1 LASKSQVTDISNLE
15 QPDGSLPKGLAGR
28 LALFLG
34 RIVSAA
40 SMLQPGQSQISP
52 LRCRRRPNRR
62 PCPGVIEI
70 IRPLKNLEITWR
82 CDQCGDQGD
91 ITNWRETRWDLSS
104 EIKKGRII
112 PLNAMRARRHP
123 RGKPHNAYELV
134 VELIGG
140 PIPLEELVVRR
151 IRVAGNSTLHDL
163 HKLLQGAFERDEEA
177 PYEFMFGAPYDI
189 DAQRLTGAVDTE
201 FSTATEPRVPYE
213 TEETTIDAMQL
224 ESGRTFGYLFDFGE
238 EWIHRI
244 TVAKL
249 TEIVQGITQPK
260 VMEEIGSSPPQH
272 PADSDEWMS
281 ELLWEELEEDDCPVS
296 GIFGP
301 YNAENPLDAGDWL
314 ALDELERLM
323 LVFEA
328 HSENYTEPQDAN
340 GSPRHPPIVDQS
352 LHALLHATVETQIA
366 AGIGHTDKRLGALQR
381 TGLSRHQAIHELG
394 RSLVQQLLNTTEKA
408 D

>member
-1 LASKSQVTDISNLE
+1 MASKSQVTDISNLQ
-15 QPDGSLPKGLAGR
+15 QPDGSLPKGQAGR

-40 SMLQPGQSQISP
+40 SMLQPGQSQMSP

-62 PCPGVIEI
+62 PCRGVIEI
-70 IRPLKNLEITWR
+70 IRPLKNVEINWR
-82 CDQCGDQGD
+82 CDECGDHGA
-91 ITNWRETRWDLSS
+91 ITNWRETRWDLSA

-112 PLNAMRARRHP
+112 PLNAMRARRLP
-123 RGKPHNAYELV
+123 GGKPHNAYELV

-151 IRVAGNSTLHDL
+151 IRVAGNSTLHGL
-163 HKLLQGAFERDEEA
+163 HKLLQGAFGRNEEA

-201 FSTATEPRVPYE
+201 YTSANDPRVPYE

-224 ESGRTFGYLFDFGE
+224 ETGRTFGYLFDFGE

-249 TEIVQGITQPK
+249 TEKVQGITQPK

-272 PADSDEWMS
+272 PSDSDEWMS
-281 ELLWEELEEDDCPVS
+281 DLLWEELEEDDCPVS

-301 YNAENPLDAGDWL
+301 YYAETPLDAADWL

-328 HSENYTEPQDAN
+328 HCEEDAEDH
-340 GSPRHPPIVDQS
+340 PRINDPS
-352 LHALLHATVETQIA
+352 LHALIHCTVETQIA
-366 AGIGHTDKRLGALQR
+366 AGEGGTDKRLKALQR

-394 RSLVQQLLNTTEKA
+394 RSLVQQLLA
-408 D
+408 APQSQD